1 MRDICHDDSA
11 CVVGAGESEP
21 ARRHPYSKVELHRAA
36 CDGRPR
42 HGRRRTNRR
51 LQPDALS
58 PRLHLSATVHRALC
72 GRIPRHRHRGSSP
85 TRPTRLHRY
94 TNRPFGH
101 QRRYIRIVSESEGCR
116 RVGRVGEDPRE
127 DVGVDVV
134 ECGLNTANSHRPTRD
149 TCSTVESRRVGS
161 CEELNRRQS
170 AGVGTHSKQYYPVC
184 AARHSGVAP

>member
-1 MRDICHDDSA
+1 MKASLRDVIRTQRSN
-11 CVVGAGESEP
+11 SIEP
-21 ARRHPYSKVELHRAA
+21 RVMVARATAAAALIDASSQTLSHR
-36 CDGRPR
+36 D
-42 HGRRRTNRR
+42 
-51 LQPDALS
+51 
-58 PRLHLSATVHRALC
+58 
-72 GRIPRHRHRGSSP
+72 P
-85 TRPTRLHRY
+85 TS
-94 TNRPFGH
+94 
-101 QRRYIRIVSESEGCR
+101 QRRYTAPSAVAFHDTDT
-116 RVGRVGEDPRE
+116 EDPRE